1 MPSHEMQAK
10 PGKGCCSMPTLSD
23 RYVTS
28 DSQSLTPEL
37 RNALKRVERSI
48 EHMNDALRHAAQ
60 AGATVELRR
69 RERVHSG
76 DGSWADQMAP
86 LILPTSRG

>member
-1 MPSHEMQAK
+1 MPSHEIQAK
-10 PGKGCCSMPTLSD
+10 PGKGCCSMPPLTD

-28 DSQSLTPEL
+28 DSESLTPEL
-37 RNALKRVERSI
+37 RNALKMVERSV
-48 EHMNDALRHAAQ
+48 EHMNDALRYAAQ

-86 LILPTSRG
+86 LILSTSRG